1 MSASSS
7 SCIGS
12 KYSEACSCSNKKKL
26 IIPDKVDL
34 NLVVVGAV
42 KSLVVKS
49 SIAADFSNWSL

>member
-49 SIAADFSNWSL
+49 SIAADFSN